1 VIVNYDPNIQLRG
14 EKKKCPRY
22 FLLGENES
30 RCRFPARGAS
40 ERKTWVFGFFS
51 QGRLGKKN
59 LGFWVFSPGA
69 PLKVYISKFKKPHP
83 TKKVPLG
90 TC

>member
-22 FLLGENES
+22 FLLGGNES
-30 RCRFPARGAS
+30 RFRFS
-40 ERKTWVFGFFS
+40 H